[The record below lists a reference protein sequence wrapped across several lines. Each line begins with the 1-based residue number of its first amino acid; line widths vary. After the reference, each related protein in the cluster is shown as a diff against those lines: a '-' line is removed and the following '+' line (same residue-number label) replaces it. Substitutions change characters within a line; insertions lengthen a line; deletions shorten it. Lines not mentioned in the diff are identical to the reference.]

1 MTTKK
6 RLLISY
12 GILAVLLAVLF
23 AANLFWG
30 SVALTPE
37 AVLSALLGRGQDA
50 LSVRIITQ
58 LRLPRAVMVVLL
70 GAALSAAGYLLQTF
84 FANPIAGP
92 FVMGISS
99 GAKLAV
105 ALVMV
110 VFLNQ
115 GLLTSSLTLILAAFA
130 GAMAA
135 MAFVLAVSRRVQRM
149 SILVICG
156 VMIGYICSAITEFV
170 VAFAQDSNI
179 VNLHNWSQG
188 SFSGMTWGNVRA
200 AALVVLPALAA
211 AFCLSKPM
219 SAYQMGEAYAQSV
232 GVNVK
237 RFSRTLVLLSS
248 LLAACVTAFAGPISF
263 VGIAV
268 PHLVKQLL
276 GSARPLF
283 VLPGCCLG
291 GAAFCLLCDLIA
303 RSLFAPHRAFHQRCD
318 GGVRRTGGHLAAHPP
333 ESGGCTMNEFSCEAQ
348 DLAVGYGKA
357 PLAEHI
363 ALGVRPG
370 QILTLIGPNGAGKST
385 LLKTLAGQLAPMGGA
400 VLLDGQ
406 DLTAYTGSARA
417 QRLALMLPHTRRTE
431 LTTCFEFAAAGRIP
445 YTGRLGLLS
454 EADRQAVRDALAL
467 VGASALAERDFN
479 CISDGQ
485 RQRILLARAICQ
497 QPEVILLDE
506 PTSFLDIKGKIELL
520 SILQTLAHTQHLA
533 VLVSLHE
540 LDMAQK
546 IADAVVCV
554 SPQGVSGVLTPQEAF
569 APENIQTL
577 YRLSR
582 EQYETLFG
590 PPKPAKPRF
599 EHYVR
604 SGQKL
609 LRCGYTT
616 GTCAALGAA
625 GAARL
630 LLTGK
635 APETVALRT
644 PKGIV
649 VEVAPLFCRRA
660 GPGAEC
666 AIEKDG
672 GDDVDVTTGLP
683 IVAAVELLPGTTE
696 VRIAGGPGVGRVTRP
711 GLDQPVG
718 EAAINHVPRR
728 MIAEALQREAETACY
743 TGGFAVTL
751 SIPGGEEVARRTFNP
766 HIGVAGGLSILGTS
780 GIVEPMS
787 QQAILDTIQL
797 EMNQAALRVQTEA
810 GPRRLILAPGNY
822 GLDYLGTA
830 YPEFASIPVVKTS
843 NFIGDTLDMAAS
855 AGFEDVLLVGHVG
868 KLCKLAGGIMNTHSH
883 TADCRTELFCTHAAL
898 CGASRETCR
907 TLFEA
912 ATTDAC
918 LDLLDAAGLRAPV
931 LESLLAAV
939 QLHLDRR
946 AAGAFRVGA
955 ILFSNQ
961 HGPLGQTETAA
972 QILNDWK
979 ER

>member
-1 MTTKK
+1 
-6 RLLISY
+6 
-12 GILAVLLAVLF
+12 
-23 AANLFWG
+23 
-30 SVALTPE
+30 
-37 AVLSALLGRGQDA
+37 
-50 LSVRIITQ
+50 
-58 LRLPRAVMVVLL
+58 
-70 GAALSAAGYLLQTF
+70 
-84 FANPIAGP
+84 
-92 FVMGISS
+92 
-99 GAKLAV
+99 
-105 ALVMV
+105 
-110 VFLNQ
+110 
-115 GLLTSSLTLILAAFA
+115 
-130 GAMAA
+130 
-135 MAFVLAVSRRVQRM
+135 
-149 SILVICG
+149 
-156 VMIGYICSAITEFV
+156 
-170 VAFAQDSNI
+170 
-179 VNLHNWSQG
+179 
-188 SFSGMTWGNVRA
+188 
-200 AALVVLPALAA
+200 
-211 AFCLSKPM
+211 
-219 SAYQMGEAYAQSV
+219 
-232 GVNVK
+232 
-237 RFSRTLVLLSS
+237 
-248 LLAACVTAFAGPISF
+248 
-263 VGIAV
+263 
-268 PHLVKQLL
+268 
-276 GSARPLF
+276 
-283 VLPGCCLG
+283 
-291 GAAFCLLCDLIA
+291 
-303 RSLFAPHRAFHQRCD
+303 
-318 GGVRRTGGHLAAHPP
+318 
-333 ESGGCTMNEFSCEAQ
+333 MNEFSCEAQ

-554 SPQGVSGVLTPQEAF
+554 SPQGVSGVLTPQAAF
-569 APENIQTL
+569 APENVQTL

-630 LLTGK
+630 LLTGRT
-635 APETVALRT
+635 PETVALRT

-649 VEVAPLFCRRA
+649 VEVEPIFCRLS
-660 GPGAEC
+660 GEGAEC
-666 AIEKDG
+666 AIRKDG

-683 IVAAVELLPGTTE
+683 VIASVALRPELSGE
-696 VRIAGGPGVGRVTRP
+696 VRIHGGEGVGRVTKP

-718 EAAINHVPRR
+718 EAAINHVPRA
-728 MIAEALQREAETACY
+728 MIKEALEKEAESAGYAGGFDVTISIEGGAETAK
-743 TGGFAVTL
+743 
-751 SIPGGEEVARRTFNP
+751 RTFNP
-766 HIGVAGGLSILGTS
+766 HMGVEGGLSVLGTS

-797 EMNQAALRVQTEA
+797 EMGQAALRA
-810 GPRRLILAPGNY
+810 GSPRRLILAPGNY
-822 GLDYLGTA
+822 GLDYLHEKMPA
-830 YPEFASIPVVKTS
+830 LKNIPVVKTS
-843 NFIGDTLDMAAS
+843 NFIGDTMDMAAAS
-855 AGFEDVLLVGHVG
+855 HFEEVVLVGHIG
-868 KLCKLAGGIMNTHSH
+868 KLVKLAGGVMNTHSR
-883 TADCRTELFCTHAAL
+883 TADCRTELLCAHAAL
-898 CGASRETCR
+898 CGASRDVCAA
-907 TLFEA
+907 LMNA

-918 LDLLDAAGLRAPV
+918 MEILDKAEMREPVLSSLLDAI
-931 LESLLAAV
+931 

-955 ILFSNQ
+955 VLFSNQ
-961 HGPLGQTETAA
+961 YGPLGQTRTAKE
-972 QILNDWK
+972 LLDEWK
-979 ER
+979 NG